1 MSVDQEPLTGQASAR
16 PDLPV
21 LRSTP
26 HAPRPTTFAALCAE
40 AQACTRCPT
49 MAGRR
54 RVLSEANGR
63 PGALVC
69 FVGEAP
75 GRRGAERTAIP
86 FSGDQSGRNFAAL
99 LDAAGLTRDQVFVT
113 NAILCN
119 PQDEHGR
126 NRPPQRDELANC
138 RSFLARQLAIINAP
152 VVAPLGAVALA
163 TLDAL
168 APHGLRLRDAVAHP
182 VPWQGQFLFPLY
194 HPGPRAQLHRS
205 FAQQRADFAAL
216 GDLARQLAAGTFPS
230 PPAL

>member
-1 MSVDQEPLTGQASAR
+1 MSEYRHTRISALYA
-16 PDLPV
+16 P
-21 LRSTP
+21 TP
-26 HAPRPTTFAALCAE
+26 FAALCVE
-40 AQACTRCPT
+40 AQACTLCPT

-99 LDAAGLTRDQVFVT
+99 LDVAGLTRDQVFVT
-113 NAILCN
+113 NALLCN

-126 NRPPQRDELANC
+126 NRPPSRHELANC
-138 RSFLARQLAIINAP
+138 RTFLARQLALIAAP
-152 VVAPLGAVALA
+152 IVAPLGAVSLA
-163 TLDAL
+163 ALDAL
-168 APHGLRLRDAVAHP
+168 APHGLHLRDAVAHP
-182 VPWQGQFLFPLY
+182 SSWQGRLLFPLY
-194 HPGPRAQLHRS
+194 HPGPRAQLHRPVEH
-205 FAQQRADFAAL
+205 QRADFAAL
-216 GDLARQLAAGTFPS
+216 GDLARQLASGTFPP